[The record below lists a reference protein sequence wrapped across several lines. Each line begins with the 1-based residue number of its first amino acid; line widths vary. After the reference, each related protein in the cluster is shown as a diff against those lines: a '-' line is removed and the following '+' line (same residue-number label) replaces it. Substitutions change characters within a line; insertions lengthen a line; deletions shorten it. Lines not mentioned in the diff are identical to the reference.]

1 MKQFKFGKDARE
13 ALFKGVEILARSVVT
28 TLGPKGRNV
37 ALDKKWDAPKVL
49 HDGVSVAKDV
59 ELPDPFE
66 NMGAQL
72 VKEAASKTNDKAG
85 DGTTTSTLLAYEIV
99 KEGNRAL
106 DLPKASAN
114 PMSLKKGID
123 MAVDEVV
130 EQLKKISKPVD
141 THQRI
146 AEVATISSASSK
158 IGEMIAEAMDK
169 VGKTG
174 IITVE
179 RGQGMETDIEY
190 KEGMEFDGGVA
201 SPYFYTNA
209 EKEEAELD
217 TPFILL
223 TDQRLENPMD
233 LVDLLE
239 KVVKVGKSKELLII
253 ADSFGDGVIG
263 TLAINRARGTFNTVA
278 VKAPAFG
285 ERRKQW
291 LEDIASLV
299 GGKVVTKELAVD
311 WKDVDMGYLGRC
323 ERIWADKEKTRIIGG
338 LGDKPALESRITLIK
353 NEIKKEK
360 NDYELSKLKERLAK
374 LTGGAAII
382 KVGAQTETELD
393 DVKERVND
401 AVEATK
407 AAVEEG
413 FVIGGG
419 LALRSLSGDVF
430 NIIASN
436 VDSDEY
442 DEKVRTDILTGA
454 QIVCQSLLK
463 PYAKILENAGYDVL
477 SVSAKLDTVP
487 NGGMN
492 VETGKIV
499 DMIESGVIDPTK
511 VVRSALQNAGSVAG
525 MILTT
530 DVLVAYIP
538 ESVKKDLE

>member
-13 ALFKGVEILARSVVT
+13 ALFKGVDILARSVVT

-99 KEGNRAL
+99 KEGN
-106 DLPKASAN
+106 KAIDDPNNSAN

-123 MAVDEVV
+123 MAVEKVV
-130 EQLKKISKPVD
+130 EELKKTSQAVD
-141 THQRI
+141 SHQRI
-146 AEVATISSASSK
+146 AEIATISSASSK
-158 IGEMIAEAMDK
+158 IGEMIAQAMDK

-174 IITVE
+174 VITVE

-263 TLAINRARGTFNTVA
+263 TLAINRARGTFNAVA

-299 GGKVVTKELAVD
+299 GGKVVTKELAVE
-311 WKDVDMGYLGRC
+311 WKDVDISYLGRC
-323 ERIWADKEKTRIIGG
+323 ERTWADKEKTRIIGG

-413 FVIGGG
+413 FVVGGG
-419 LALRSLSGDVF
+419 LALA
-430 NIIASN
+430 NI
-436 VDSDEY
+436 
-442 DEKVRTDILTGA
+442 RDILMKTVQEIKADKFYEPEVQGDIESGVT
-454 QIVCQSLLK
+454 IVYKALGK
-463 PYAKILENAGYDVL
+463 PFEKILENAGY
-477 SVSAKLDTVP
+477 SPTKLVRGANP
-487 NGGMN
+487 NIGID
-492 VETGKIV
+492 VETGRQV
-499 DMIESGVIDPTK
+499 DLIENGIIDPTK

-538 ESVKKDLE
+538 EPVKKDLE